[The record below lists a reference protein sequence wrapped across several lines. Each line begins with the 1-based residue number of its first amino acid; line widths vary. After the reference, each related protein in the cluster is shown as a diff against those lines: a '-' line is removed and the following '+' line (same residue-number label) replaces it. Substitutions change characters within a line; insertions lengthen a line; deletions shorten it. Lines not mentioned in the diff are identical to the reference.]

1 MTTPSN
7 SLEVKVRLQP
17 TVRQINRMPKVSAAD
32 LPLATKRG
40 RPPRIAQ
47 LMALAIEFQAMIDR
61 GEVRRYSDLARL
73 GCVSRE
79 RISQLMMLNWLAP
92 DIQEAIL
99 HLHAAPGGQNRSRER
114 LLRDLAQHP
123 GWKSQRVR
131 LQAAH
136 VERLEQLR
144 LAASGT

>member
-17 TVRQINRMPKVSAAD
+17 TVRQINRMPKVPASD

-92 DIQEAIL
+92 EIQELIL
-99 HLHAAPGGQNRSRER
+99 FQSHARSGRFAVSESDLRMIARLSIWAEQRSRCPSF
-114 LLRDLAQHP
+114 RDLRIHA
-123 GWKSQRVR
+123 
-131 LQAAH
+131 
-136 VERLEQLR
+136 
-144 LAASGT
+144 